1 MYMGQQLLPLD
12 ESFSTKNALIQP
24 LRVMYEKTM
33 RKIVYFNRCF
43 LKYISKKEK
52 YPNGNLISLKLK

>member
-1 MYMGQQLLPLD
+1 MGHQLLPLD
-12 ESFSTKNALIQP
+12 ELLSTKKVLIQP

-33 RKIVYFNRCF
+33 REIVYFNRCF